1 MALIFSYLLAI
12 VSVFASVYQTQA
24 GKRDHSLLQSTY
36 KEI

>member
-24 GKRDHSLLQSTY
+24 GKRNNSRLNTY
-36 KEI
+36 EEI